1 MVSLSFRPLKRLFLA
16 PWQHRWRRLLLGFMT
31 ALLCAVFLPAGL
43 VRADFRGPKEQLH
56 ANSQQS
62 RDLFEAGAYSE
73 AIAQLQQAVELYQ
86 NNGDNLNQALALR
99 NLAFVYQQLGRWSEA
114 RQTISRGLEVID
126 QLPAAERSPILAR
139 ILDIQGHL
147 YLSQGKALDALQAWQ
162 SATEIYD
169 QLGDEDRRLRSIL
182 TQAQALQ
189 AMGHYRRAIVTLSD
203 LTEALADQPDSEIK
217 ATGLQMLGEALRV
230 AGDLEQ
236 AETALQTSL
245 RMAQQLGLSQLIVT
259 IQVSLG
265 NTVEAR
271 GQLETAQQYYQ
282 QAVNQSAEPI
292 TTIQAQLSELA
303 VLINT
308 QQWQRAESLA
318 RQIQPSLEGLPSS
331 QAVVYAKINLAESRL
346 KISQRN
352 ARLEKVPRYLGAP
365 HSTTVP
371 STYTRDNLDL
381 VDLFIDRSIDSIK
394 ETPLAP
400 DNGFE
405 RRTIPDASTYTRNN
419 LNLVEQFL
427 GGRSSATTVRGP
439 ATAIDADTYTR
450 GNFSLVEQFLGE
462 NGSVPQTAP
471 ALEVPRQTPSANAQ
485 ADIIQLLQLAQK
497 DAKALGDLRSESYVL
512 GSLGHLYEQAQQW
525 QEAEVF
531 TQKALLISQSL
542 DAPEISYRWQW
553 QLGRIFKANIP
564 QSSSKNSQNPNY
576 TKAVKAYGESV
587 KTLQLLRSDLVSI
600 NPEVQ
605 AAFQTGVEPIHRELV
620 SLLLAD
626 TTVPTE
632 NLEKARTV
640 MESLQLA
647 ELDNFFREACLSANP
662 VLIDQVDRQAA
673 VVYPIILPDRLDIIV
688 RLPGQALRHYSSAVS
703 QSQLEATVLDLRQ
716 ALVQK
721 TSQRYLKLSQQV
733 YDWLVQPLSTDLEN
747 SDVNT
752 LVFVSDGV
760 LRNVPMAALYDGQRY
775 LMERYAIALTPGLQL
790 LEPTP
795 IKPQN
800 LGVLAAGLTEAR
812 QGFPSLPN
820 VAPEIAEVE
829 AKLSAQRTLLNQDF
843 TRDTFAK
850 AIRTANAPV
859 IHLATHGQFSSNFDE
874 TFILTW
880 NDRLSVHQLRD
891 LLLTTGLDQT
901 TSSDVVELL
910 VLSACETA
918 IGDQQAALGLAGTA
932 VRSGARSTLGSLW
945 QVSDEATALLI
956 SRFYDELISGE
967 VTKAEALRRAQL
979 SILEI
984 PRFRQHPFFWAP
996 YVLVGN
1002 WL

>member
-1 MVSLSFRPLKRLFLA
+1 MFSLSFRPLRRLFLA
-16 PWQHRWRRLLLGFMT
+16 PWQHRWRRLILGFMT
-31 ALLCAVFLPAGL
+31 ALLCAVLWPVGL
-43 VRADFRGPKEQLH
+43 VRADFRGPEEQLH

-62 RDLFEAGAYSE
+62 RDLFEASAYSE
-73 AIAQLQQAVELYQ
+73 AITQLQQAVELYQ
-86 NNGDNLNQALALR
+86 NNGDNLNQVLALR

-114 RQTISRGLEVID
+114 RQTISRGLGVID
-126 QLPAAERSPILAR
+126 RLPVAERSPILAR
-139 ILDIQGHL
+139 TLDIQGHL
-147 YLSQGKALDALQAWQ
+147 YLSQGKALDALQTWQ

-203 LTEALADQPDSEIK
+203 LTDALADQPDSEIK

-236 AETALQTSL
+236 AETALQASL
-245 RMAQQLGLSQLIVT
+245 RMAQGLGLSQLTVA

-265 NTVEAR
+265 NTVEAL

-282 QAVNQSAEPI
+282 QAVNQSAKPI

-352 ARLEKVPRYLGAP
+352 ARLEKAPRYSGATY
-365 HSTTVP
+365 STSLP

-381 VDLFIDRSIDSIK
+381 VDLFIDRSIESIT
-394 ETPLAP
+394 ETTSVPG
-400 DNGFE
+400 NRSE
-405 RRTIPDASTYTRNN
+405 SRTIPDASTYTRNN
-419 LNLVEQFL
+419 LNLVQQFL
-427 GGRSSATTVRGP
+427 GGRSPATTVRGS
-439 ATAIDADTYTR
+439 ATAIDGNTYTR
-450 GNFSLVEQFLGE
+450 DNLNLVEQFLGGD
-462 NGSVPQTAP
+462 GSIPQTAP
-471 ALEVPRQTPSANAQ
+471 VLETPRGMPSATAQ

-512 GSLGHLYEQAQQW
+512 GSLGHLYEQAEQW

-542 DAPEISYRWQW
+542 DVPEISYRWQW

-564 QSSSKNSQNPNY
+564 QSGSKNSQHPNY
-576 TKAVKAYGESV
+576 TKAVQAYSESV
-587 KTLQLLRSDLVSI
+587 KTLQLLRNDLVSI

-605 AAFQTGVEPIHRELV
+605 AAFQAGVEPIHRELV
-620 SLLLAD
+620 SLLLTD
-626 TTVPTE
+626 TTVSPE

-662 VLIDQVDRQAA
+662 VLIDQLDRQAA
-673 VVYPIILPDRLDIIV
+673 VIYPIILPDRLDIIV
-688 RLPGQALRHYSSAVS
+688 RLPGQSLRHYSSAVS
-703 QSQLEATVLDLRQ
+703 KSQLEATVLDLRQ

-721 TSQRYLKLSQQV
+721 TSQRYLELSQQV
-733 YDWLVQPLSTDLEN
+733 YDWLVQPFSADLEN

-790 LEPTP
+790 LEPSP
-795 IKPQN
+795 IKPRN
-800 LGVLAAGLTEAR
+800 LGVLTAGLTEAR

-843 TRDTFAK
+843 TRNTFAK

-859 IHLATHGQFSSNFDE
+859 VHLATHGQFSSNFDE

-901 TSSDVVELL
+901 TSSAVELL

-956 SRFYDELISGE
+956 SRFYDELTSGE

>member
-1 MVSLSFRPLKRLFLA
+1 MVSLNFRPLTRLFVAPWLHRRRRLFL
-16 PWQHRWRRLLLGFMT
+16 GFT
-31 ALLCAVFLPAGL
+31 AALLCAVFLPVGL
-43 VRADFRGPKEQLH
+43 VKADFRELEGQLWVDVGL
-56 ANSQQS
+56 QQS
-62 RDLFEAGAYSE
+62 RTQFEAGAYSE
-73 AIAQLQQAVELYQ
+73 AIGQLQQAIEVYQ
-86 NNGDNLNQALALR
+86 SNGDNLNQALALR
-99 NLAFVYQQLGRWSEA
+99 NLAFVYQQLGRWSES
-114 RQTISRGLEVID
+114 RQTISRGLEVIE
-126 QLPAAERSPILAR
+126 QLPTTERLPILAR
-139 ILDIQGHL
+139 TLDIQGHL
-147 YLSQGKALDALQAWQ
+147 YLSQGKAVDALQVWQ
-162 SATEIYD
+162 SAADIYKR
-169 QLGDEDRRLRSIL
+169 LGDKDRQLRSIL
-182 TQAQALQ
+182 TQTQALQ

-203 LTEALADQPDSEIK
+203 LTDTLVDQPDSEIK

-236 AETALQTSL
+236 AKTTLQASL
-245 RMAQQLGLSQLIVT
+245 EMAQRLGLSQLIVT
-259 IQVSLG
+259 TQVSLG
-265 NTVEAR
+265 NTVEAL
-271 GQLETAQQYYQ
+271 GQLETARQYYQ
-282 QAVNQSAEPI
+282 QAVNQSAKPI
-292 TTIQAQLSELA
+292 TTIQAQLGELG
-303 VLINT
+303 VLIST
-308 QQWQRAESLA
+308 QQW
-318 RQIQPSLEGLPSS
+318 RQANAIALQIGSSLERLPPSR
-331 QAVVYAKINLAESRL
+331 AVVYAKINLAESRL

-352 ARLEKVPRYLGAP
+352 ARLEKAPRYSGVTRP
-365 HSTTVP
+365 TTLP
-371 STYTRDNLDL
+371 NTYTRDSLDL
-381 VDLFIDRSIDSIK
+381 VDLFIDRSTESIT
-394 ETPLAP
+394 EITSAP
-400 DNGFE
+400 GNRAGN
-405 RRTIPDASTYTRNN
+405 RVIPNTSTYTRNN

-427 GGRSSATTVRGP
+427 GGRSSVATVREP
-439 ATAIDADTYTR
+439 ATITDADTYTR
-450 GNFSLVEQFLGE
+450 DNLNLVEQFLGVDG
-462 NGSVPQTAP
+462 NIPQTVP
-471 ALEVPRQTPSANAQ
+471 ALETSRRTPSTNAQ
-485 ADIIQLLQLAQK
+485 ADIIRLLQLAQK
-497 DAKALGDLRSESYVL
+497 DARALGDLRSESYAL

-525 QEAEVF
+525 PEAEFF
-531 TQKALLISQSL
+531 TQQALVISQSL

-564 QSSSKNSQNPNY
+564 QGSAKNYQNPNY
-576 TKAVKAYGESV
+576 TEAVKAYSASV
-587 KTLQLLRSDLVSI
+587 ETLQLLRSDLASI
-600 NPEVQ
+600 NPEIQ
-605 AAFQTGVEPIHRELV
+605 AAFQAGVEPIHRELV
-620 SLLLAD
+620 SLLLAN
-626 TTVPTE
+626 TTVPSE
-632 NLEKARTV
+632 NLEKARNV
-640 MESLQLA
+640 IESLQLA

-662 VLIDQVDRQAA
+662 VLIDQVDQQAA

-688 RLPGQALRHYSSAVS
+688 RLPGQSLRHYSSAVS
-703 QSQLEATVLDLRQ
+703 KAQLEATVLDMRQ
-716 ALVQK
+716 ALVQR
-721 TSQRYLKLSQQV
+721 TSQRYLELSQQV

-752 LVFVSDGV
+752 LVFISDGV

-795 IKPQN
+795 KPQK
-800 LGVLAAGLTEAR
+800 LGVLAAGLTKAR

-829 AKLSAQRTLLNQDF
+829 AKLSVQRTLLNQDF
-843 TRDTFAK
+843 TSDTFAK

-901 TSSDVVELL
+901 TSNVVELL

-956 SRFYDELISGE
+956 SRFYDELTSGE